1 MKPNQSDSYSVLLA
15 PVAAATT
22 ERTAVFNLDD
32 CNYATIDVVIGA
44 EVNTNAADVTLTL
57 EENDSGTTWVELAEV
72 EVDNTAAA
80 SYQFHIAKPGR
91 KRQMRLTVTPGTHTT
106 NDPII
111 ACASVSKV
119 KTFQEGS
126 DGTVL

>member
-1 MKPNQSDSYSVLLA
+1 MKPNQSDSYAVLLA

-22 ERTAVFNLDD
+22 ARTASFNLDD
-32 CNYATIDVVIGA
+32 CNYATIDVIIGA
-44 EVNTNAADVTLTL
+44 EVNTSSVDVTLKL
-57 EENDSGTTWVELAEV
+57 EERDESESWVEIAEV

-80 SYQFHIAKPGR
+80 SHQFHIAKAGR
-91 KRQMRLTVTPGTHTT
+91 KRLVRLTVTPGTNAT

-119 KTFQEGS
+119 KTLQTS
-126 DGTVL
+126 PSGTVL